1 MKSIIALTFVA
12 VSLGCGSSSTAIPD
26 ASKVDAMPMPMPDA
40 QVAMP
45 AATGTI
51 DVNVTYAGTKKGE
64 LIAVALKTFPPTT
77 PPNGIGR
84 TAIPIFPQKVTI
96 KDLDPGMYTVL
107 AVIDVL
113 PASPT
118 RPGTEDASSPPKMAV
133 QVVAGQATK
142 IDIVIP

>member
-1 MKSIIALTFVA
+1 MKLNIALILLFLC
-12 VSLGCGSSSTAIPD
+12 LGCGSNSTSTPD
-26 ASKVDAMPMPMPDA
+26 APKIDATPMVDAK
-40 QVAMP
+40 VAMP
-45 AATGTI
+45 ATTGTI
-51 DVNVTYAGTKKGE
+51 DVNVTYAGAKKGE

-84 TAIPIFPQKVTI
+84 TAMPVFPQKVTI

-118 RPGTEDASSPPKMAV
+118 MPGPEDVSSPPKMAV
-133 QVVAGQATK
+133 QVVAGQATT